1 MLRVAEVFM
10 ALESKL
16 HQSYP
21 LRLSPSLRSQLD
33 EAALREGIS
42 LNHFISMAIV
52 EKLTRM
58 EATRD
63 RKLSNAT
70 NNRAHLESGK

>member
-1 MLRVAEVFM
+1 M

-21 LRLSPSLRSQLD
+21 LRLSPSLREQVD
-33 EAALREGIS
+33 EVATREGIS
-42 LNHFISMAIV
+42 LNHFITMAIV

-58 EATRD
+58 EETLN
-63 RKLSNAT
+63 RKNDETAKHRTL
-70 NNRAHLESGK
+70 KF